1 MFSTLLMNLI
11 LLVADRFEA
20 AMHAVYCSLTH
31 ARNPLAAGGF
41 PTFSA
46 DVLLR
51 LRVAASSLD
60 SSGESASGLTASVKS
75 LPSGTGGGGGAFTP
89 GAP

>member
-11 LLVADRFEA
+11 VLVADRFEA
-20 AMHAVYCSLTH
+20 AMHAVYNSLTH
-31 ARNPLAAGGF
+31 ARNPLAVGGF
-41 PTFSA
+41 LTFSA

-60 SSGESASGLTASVKS
+60 SLGESSSWPIANVKS
-75 LPSGTGGGGGAFTP
+75 TPSGTGGGGGA
-89 GAP
+89 